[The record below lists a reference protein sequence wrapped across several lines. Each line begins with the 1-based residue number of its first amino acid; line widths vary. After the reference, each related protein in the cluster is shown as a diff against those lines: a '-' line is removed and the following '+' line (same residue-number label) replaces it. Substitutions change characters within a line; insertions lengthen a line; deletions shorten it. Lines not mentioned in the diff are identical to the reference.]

1 MASKATEATEGG
13 ADVLLFVRAGE
24 RAVLLSHDEFR
35 RARRA
40 GRGVE
45 DYDILMRRPEDDTS
59 EAGGLYGDERW
70 IQVPASKYL
79 KHRAIGWR
87 EAESADELP
96 AAWRELAEGR
106 DAFPAAEASEEGAE

>member
-1 MASKATEATEGG
+1 MASKTTEEG

-45 DYDILMRRPEDDTS
+45 DYDILMRRPED
-59 EAGGLYGDERW
+59 EADGMYEDERW

-96 AAWRELAEGR
+96 ATWRDLAEGR
-106 DAFPAAEASEEGAE
+106 DAFPATEASEEGAE

>member
-1 MASKATEATEGG
+1 MANNATEATEGG

-35 RARRA
+35 RARAA

-45 DYDILMRRPEDDTS
+45 DYDILMRRPEDD
-59 EAGGLYGDERW
+59 ADGLYEDEHW

-96 AAWRELAEGR
+96 AAWRGMAEGR
-106 DAFPAAEASEEGAE
+106 DAFPAPEASEEGAE

>member
-1 MASKATEATEGG
+1 MASKTTEEGT
-13 ADVLLFVRAGE
+13 DVLLFVRAGE

-35 RARRA
+35 RARAA

-45 DYDILMRRPEDDTS
+45 DYDILMRRPEDD
-59 EAGGLYGDERW
+59 APDADGLYGDEHW

-106 DAFPAAEASEEGAE
+106 NAFPAAEASEEGAE